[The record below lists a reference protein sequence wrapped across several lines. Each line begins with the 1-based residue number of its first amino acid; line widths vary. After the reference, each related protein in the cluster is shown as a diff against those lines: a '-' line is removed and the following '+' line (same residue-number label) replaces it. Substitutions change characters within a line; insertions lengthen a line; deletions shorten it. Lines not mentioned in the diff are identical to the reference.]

1 MTHKKHI
8 LKTNKVLAVLMAVVL
23 MASMLSACGSPEP
36 VATESP
42 APLVTSTPK
51 PEATPEPTAEPIVY
65 ELPYEILEIINGEVQ
80 TPYGIL
86 KYPEALADLLTVAK
100 TNNDPYTLEFYAVI
114 EGRKEIQLFDIAFG
128 EGSGGN
134 MGNVKTEQGE
144 VPLNVTIYNLS
155 FDDSW
160 LEGEIITAQA
170 MQDAVN
176 EMIEQLKPVAE
187 SQQGAVPEIFQQ
199 PDEDSALDNLRIETP
214 YCMVYYPAKWSEY
227 IFCEHDNTQEDV
239 YKLNFYSSMYG
250 LAPVYLFSIY
260 FGGDEGEQL
269 GAVMSEAGIPVPVYL
284 LMAELDLSYWS
295 QSDAATIYS
304 MQEASNQLIEKL
316 PLLP

>member
-1 MTHKKHI
+1 MKQYK
-8 LKTNKVLAVLMAVVL
+8 LKLSRISALLMAVVL
-23 MASMLSACGSPEP
+23 MSSMLSACGSPEP
-36 VATESP
+36 VETESP
-42 APLVTSTPK
+42 APVATSTPK
-51 PEATPEPTAEPIVY
+51 PEATPEPTPEPVVY
-65 ELPYEILEIINGEVQ
+65 ELPYEIMELVNGEIQ
-80 TPYGIL
+80 TPYGVL
-86 KYPEALADLLTVAK
+86 KYPEELADLLTIAK
-100 TNNDPYTLEFYAVI
+100 TSNDPYTLEFYAVI
-114 EGRKEIQLFDIAFG
+114 EDRKEIRLFDVAFG

-134 MGNVKTEQGE
+134 MGNVETEQGQ
-144 VPLNVTIYNLS
+144 VPLNVTIYTLS
-155 FDDSW
+155 FDASW

-187 SQQGAVPEIFQQ
+187 SQQSVVPEVFQQ

-227 IFCEHDNTQEDV
+227 ISYEYDDTQEDV

-250 LAPVYLFSIY
+250 LEPVYLFSIY

-269 GAVMSEAGIPVPVYL
+269 GAVMSEEGIPVPVNL
-284 LMAELDLSYWS
+284 IMAELDLSYWS
-295 QSDAATIYS
+295 QSDASIIYS